1 MKILFEHLKKYP
13 KMEITDAVKLLY
25 QREFGGGHLIKD
37 REACIEYL
45 KNEFSSAKGNN
56 ELIEDLG
63 NGMCRVYLAAA
74 KREKID
80 CLKIA
85 DAFISS
91 ANEIKGDVSNFEK
104 TLINLLMECKKGNL
118 AFSFDELNEY
128 ILKYREK
135 GYPPVSHS
143 EVYRENY
150 APSYRVM
157 QKKYADMIISEEE
170 K

>member
-13 KMEITDAVKLLY
+13 KMNITDAVKLLY

-45 KNEFSSAKGNN
+45 KNEFVSAKEND
-56 ELIEDLG
+56 ELIENIG
-63 NGMCRVYLAAA
+63 NDMCRLYLGAA
-74 KREKID
+74 KRKNID
-80 CLKIA
+80 YLKIA

-104 TLINLLMECKKGNL
+104 TLVNLLMKCKKGNL
-118 AFSFDELNEY
+118 PFAFDELSKY
-128 ILKYREK
+128 IIDYKER

-143 EVYRENY
+143 EIYRENY

-157 QKKYADMIISEEE
+157 QKKYADKIISEEE

>member
-104 TLINLLMECKKGNL
+104 TLTVVMGLVIVIILDLIINFITYKLINRKNLHITYKKMISISL
-118 AFSFDELNEY
+118 IVTIVIFIY
-128 ILKYREK
+128 LK
-135 GYPPVSHS
+135 
-143 EVYRENY
+143 
-150 APSYRVM
+150 
-157 QKKYADMIISEEE
+157 IIV
-170 K
+170 